1 MFLKPKKLFNVY
13 CIRELVN
20 LFAESK
26 FFIEQLESFLGKN
39 ERTGGVK
46 ISKHKD
52 KFDWI
57 NKKYDVQNK
66 PKFNLT

>member
-52 KFDWI
+52 KFD
-57 NKKYDVQNK
+57 
-66 PKFNLT
+66 